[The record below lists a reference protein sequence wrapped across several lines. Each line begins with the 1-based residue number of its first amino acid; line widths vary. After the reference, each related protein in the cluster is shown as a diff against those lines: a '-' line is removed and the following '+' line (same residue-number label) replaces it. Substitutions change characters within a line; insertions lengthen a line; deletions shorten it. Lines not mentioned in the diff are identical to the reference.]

1 MDQIDHKARQC
12 AALLIF
18 EEGVTREEAQR
29 LLDKVQ
35 EQLKLEHRA
44 SVETF
49 NPTYGGVCIY
59 QP

>member
-1 MDQIDHKARQC
+1 MDGIDHKARQC
-12 AALLIF
+12 AALLVF
-18 EEGVTREEAQR
+18 EDGITKEEAQR

-35 EQLKLEHRA
+35 SQLKLENRA
-44 SVETF
+44 TVQEF